1 MSGGAYEYKYY
12 VLSEYYEGKMYDTEL
27 NGMIKDLANLLYEL
41 EWWRSGDTSEKDY
54 RDCVHDFKSKWMHQ
68 SEEDVRDKYIA
79 ALQEKCDELKEEL
92 RWT

>member
-41 EWWRSGDTSEKDY
+41 EWWRSGDTNERDY
-54 RDCVHDFKSKWMHQ
+54 RKCVRDFKAKWMHQ
-68 SEEDVRDKYIA
+68 SEDDVRDKYIA

-92 RWT
+92 RWI